1 MPTIAEMKASSPA
14 YSALTDE
21 EFADRMYNKFYAG
34 KIDRAEFDK
43 RTQTPDVAVDMAV
56 GASSG
61 FNKGFDAML
70 NSIGAVTRVPVN
82 AASRALGYGD
92 VLPELQAA
100 RRFNV
105 EEPKTRAGRFTE
117 AVGEV
122 AGGSVLPFGGMAVAG
137 SRMAANAP
145 GVLRSIAANPMRAA
159 GIEGASVAGAGTG
172 VGAARDQEWGPV
184 AEVGLGLLG
193 GVAVPNAANVAAR
206 TASGARSGW
215 RYANRMV
222 QRVRDPEQTAIEEV
236 SDRLHGA
243 NVDPAEIRR
252 RIQPPA
258 SANLQQRGF
267 TEEDMANIISRQMQG
282 EPADVI
288 ARDYAHLT
296 NAAGQS
302 ITPRTVRAYYRRF
315 QEQNPTPMN
324 VIDMAKEI
332 GGEGAAVPVTR
343 LGRAAYSLSG
353 DESSDAAQALIS
365 RQELQP
371 GRVSGIARR
380 STGGQDFE
388 ATRTAGVQNLSD
400 EAGRNYR
407 AFYQEPDLAIDQLDD
422 LMSDPLFR
430 RANVMAQRQAR
441 VEAIRRNQTAAQQGR
456 PREPIPEVDPDNQV
470 FSPEMLDLIQRQLRI
485 ASEGFANN
493 PNNARHARNLREVFL
508 DRIEEHYPSFR
519 QIRRSYAEGMGEFGA
534 DGALNAGRDLTKRL
548 GERADEALRDFDQ
561 MTPAQQ
567 ELFRLGFSR
576 QIMDDAA
583 NTRDGSAVANR
594 YGTGAFR
601 EIVGRIFSGDRA
613 LREQGQHL
621 IRDLRREA
629 ITTKTKNDVLAG
641 ARTAELKSDMSR
653 AQEGVK
659 TAADVLT
666 GRIGKLLENLSN
678 RLETQLGRRGSTEV
692 MRVLTETDPA
702 RLLPILNRLA
712 RSASTRAE
720 RQAYVA
726 AIRQY
731 RRAGRRPATE
741 IGTIGIQGGQD

>member
-594 YGTGAFR
+594 YRTGAFR

-613 LREQGQHL
+613 LREQGQRL